1 MLENSNMSTLE
12 NTSIFLAILHI
23 MSLGLSIVFF
33 HHRGLECK
41 SRNQGIPGVTG
52 KLGLKSGK

>member
-1 MLENSNMSTLE
+1 MSTYPEE

-33 HHRGLECK
+33 IIGDWNAKAGIKGYLE
-41 SRNQGIPGVTG
+41 
-52 KLGLKSGK
+52 

>member
-1 MLENSNMSTLE
+1 MLENSNMSTYPEE

-33 HHRGLECK
+33 FIIGDWNAKVGIKGYLE
-41 SRNQGIPGVTG
+41 
-52 KLGLKSGK
+52 